1 MAPKI
6 KRQLNSICFW
16 LDDNKVRKTTSYKNT
31 KLTPGQQLQLKLK
44 ELQQKREDFVLQGWP
59 LVQRSLIRLAKPSTK
74 SEIINQVIKD
84 EPDLW
89 NCYKSVY
96 NRQIA
101 FSSLGSFLLGQT
113 PPKTLWVLGN
123 DKKYS
128 LTEIGS
134 SNRKQ
139 EYKVGTQEEDI
150 LNNQES
156 LGGVLQIKST
166 TGLLQ
171 NTKTGI
177 VNNKTNKTN
186 NKDIINKTESNHTN
200 IKSNLSINTDSL
212 LMKQRTKPTTTVSK
226 PIIKSQP
233 NLRNRSRIRKT
244 HRHKPQVFKGQV
256 FSTNLPNNRN
266 NNETQMANK
275 EILSTQEKQLP
286 QTKAT
291 DIGKIPFIEEEKN
304 QKNNSQEFELNQ
316 VGTKSQQQNQ
326 QPFELIQKEK
336 NEIKVL
342 ERFEKKFFGEKYD
355 KLDVNDNL
363 GANENEN
370 GNGKQ
375 KGLKAEKN
383 PDIQDQIKEENVEKV
398 KGRGRGKG
406 TGKTGGRAKRN
417 GKTKGRGRGKGR
429 GGRGKGR
436 GGRGRGR
443 GRGKTKEK
451 EKNDDLR
458 STQGT
463 ADELLLSGLD
473 KPDSTGNS
481 LFQNLIGFKMANKS
495 PDYKENNTENK
506 LKLEK
511 NFPLDLELKKT
522 EFQNFDNLKK
532 QNNFDLNNFKTNNI
546 HNNTTDNN
554 TISGNHGNINENE
567 QNFKAKIELQNSLF
581 IEKKMI
587 FNNFDQNMGMGIEK
601 IKENQNNN
609 FDINLQNSL
618 NTKDQLIQQ
627 NHFNINSSLT
637 KNKTEKG
644 TVGLNGNGNGNGN
657 KNQIEIENEQEINSN
672 NKKGLKIENEFEIEK
687 RKVEE
692 FLKSK
697 NLLKK
702 FLNLNEH
709 NNYQVNELK
718 KKIKALE
725 NDYPKTNQNNLQLNQ
740 DFKQHGSKQL
750 EHPNKL
756 LNNQNKSEKKE
767 TRNKYNHVYVLEIL
781 KSIGSP
787 ASTDEIIN
795 TAKIKFPHLLDHFKQ
810 TDPKNLK

>member
-6 KRQLNSICFW
+6 KRQLKTICFW
-16 LDDNKVRKTTSYKNT
+16 LDDNKVRKTTSYKKT

-74 SEIINQVIKD
+74 SEIINQVIKE

-156 LGGVLQIKST
+156 LGGVSQIKST

-177 VNNKTNKTN
+177 VNNKTNKGN
-186 NKDIINKTESNHTN
+186 NKDIINNTESNHTN

-212 LMKQRTKPTTTVSK
+212 LKKQRTKPKTTVSK

-291 DIGKIPFIEEEKN
+291 DNGKIPFIEEEKN

-316 VGTKSQQQNQ
+316 VGTK
-326 QPFELIQKEK
+326 
-336 NEIKVL
+336 
-342 ERFEKKFFGEKYD
+342 R
-355 KLDVNDNL
+355 
-363 GANENEN
+363 
-370 GNGKQ
+370 
-375 KGLKAEKN
+375 LKAEKN

-398 KGRGRGKG
+398 KGRGRGRGKG

-417 GKTKGRGRGKGR
+417 GKTKGR
-429 GGRGKGR
+429 GRGKGR

-473 KPDSTGNS
+473 KPDSTENS
-481 LFQNLIGFKMANKS
+481 LFQNLLGFKMANKS

-511 NFPLDLELKKT
+511 NFSLDLELKKT

-532 QNNFDLNNFKTNNI
+532 QNNFDLNNFKINNI

-644 TVGLNGNGNGNGN
+644 TVGLNGNGNGN

-725 NDYPKTNQNNLQLNQ
+725 NDYPKTNHNNLQLNQ
-740 DFKQHGSKQL
+740 DFKQHGYKKI

-795 TAKIKFPHLLDHFKQ
+795 TTKIKFPHLLDHFKQ